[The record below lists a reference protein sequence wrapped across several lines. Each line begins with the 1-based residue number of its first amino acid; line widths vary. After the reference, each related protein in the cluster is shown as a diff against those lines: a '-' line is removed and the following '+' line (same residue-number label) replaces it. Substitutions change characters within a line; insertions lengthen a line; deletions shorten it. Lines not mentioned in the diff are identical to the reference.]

1 MKNPAFFHTA
11 AGAVFG
17 VVFTLVLGCA
27 SAAAPPETAP
37 TENPSD
43 DIWAMLA
50 SGDGQAKD
58 FFTGKVN
65 VHDVDSQGRT
75 ALHYAAQRGDSQL
88 AAFFISLGADVNALD
103 NAGQSPLGI
112 CVDRADAQTAGLL
125 VKSGADIHL
134 PLKTGGSAAR
144 IALTKDA
151 AVLGSILSPA
161 SAAASDAEGRTIL
174 HLAAAEGNSR
184 AAKDILDVMA
194 AAGIPADKTDNSG
207 KNALDFALARP
218 DSQPHM
224 EIAEQLI
231 LAGVKSE
238 NELFSFFALAARSAN
253 YNIRRP
259 DGIAPLH
266 YAARG
271 GYEGFITFLFN
282 KNADANIKS
291 ASGATPLHEAAR
303 IGNIRVITMLLDKGA
318 NPNIQ
323 DAKGNTPLHIGIPAA
338 THREVA
344 RLLLDRG
351 ADVNLRD
358 EHGDTPL
365 HVVIVLNRSAET
377 VKTLLDGGSNV
388 HIRNIDGKTPLYI
401 AVQEKRAQLIPLLL
415 APGSDVFAAD
425 NAGVTP
431 FDLALEDKGNLLGII
446 LTPETV
452 NQNDS
457 AGNTMLHVAVLRRQV
472 PERIGMILDRRPMV
486 NVRNKAGDTALHIAA
501 RMNQRENGEFLISR
515 GADIFAVNQAGES
528 PLYIALAAAGGVRL
542 WIVNPTTINARDG
555 LENNMLHYA
564 AQWKLNGVIPFITRS
579 GVPVESVN
587 ATGETPLFMA
597 VKADSPSTIK
607 TLLDERANLHA
618 RDSQG
623 NSTLHAAIRWNAYN
637 SAALLVDSE
646 IDINAHSLNGN
657 TPLHD
662 AVSLGMADIETL
674 LIDKGADIEVRNI
687 NGSTPFLEAV
697 KSGHLPTIQRLAIH
711 GADPFTRNAQGDTPL
726 HAAVADERYDLVNLL
741 LRMGAS
747 IHARNTRNMTPF
759 KIALAMSSPRL
770 VSGLLTG
777 ERINS
782 PDDMGN
788 SALHIALQERAS
800 ASTIRAIIDQGC
812 RLNSVDLN
820 GRTPLRLAVDLNL
833 LESAKILADSGAN
846 PFLTAADGKTPAD
859 IALAKGKDCLQALFS
874 GKAIKDKD
882 SSGNTILHLAARD
895 GTPETINLLLELG
908 ANKTIRNLSLEN
920 SAEVAV
926 KWKRGDNAALLQ

>member
-1 MKNPAFFHTA
+1 MKKSAFFFIA
-11 AGAVFG
+11 AGAVWGLAFML
-17 VVFTLVLGCA
+17 FLSCA
-27 SAAAPPETAP
+27 SMAPPETTP
-37 TENPSD
+37 PKGPSD

-50 SGDGQAKD
+50 SGDSQVKD
-58 FFTGKVN
+58 YFTGKVN
-65 VHDVDSQGRT
+65 VNDVDSQGRT
-75 ALHYAAQRGDSQL
+75 ALHYAAQSGDTQL
-88 AAFFISLGADVNALD
+88 AAFFISLGANVNALD

-112 CVDRADAQTAGLL
+112 CVDKADAQTAGLL
-125 VKSGADIHL
+125 VKYGADIHQRL
-134 PLKTGGSAAR
+134 NNSGSAAR
-144 IALTKDA
+144 IALTKDD
-151 AVLGSILSPA
+151 AVFRSILSPA
-161 SAAASDAEGRTIL
+161 SVAATDAEGRTIL
-174 HLAAAEGNSR
+174 HLAAAAGKVR
-184 AAKDILDVMA
+184 AVKDILDLMA
-194 AAGIPADKTDNSG
+194 SANVPTDKADKVG

-231 LAGVKSE
+231 LSGVKSE
-238 NELFSFFALAARSAN
+238 DPLFSFFALAARNAN
-253 YNIRRP
+253 YNIRRM

-282 KNADANIKS
+282 KNADVSIKS

-303 IGNIRVITMLLDKGA
+303 TGNIRVITMLLDKGA

-323 DAKGNTPLHIGIPAA
+323 DAKGNTPLHIGIPAE

-344 RLLLDRG
+344 RLLIERK

-365 HVVIVLNRSAET
+365 HVAVVLNRSMET
-377 VKTLLDGGSNV
+377 IKTLLDGGSNV

-431 FDLALEDKGNLLGII
+431 FDLALEDKGNLLGLI

-457 AGNTMLHVAVLRRQV
+457 AGNTMLHAAVLKHQV

-501 RMNQRENGEFLISR
+501 RMNQKESGEFLISR

-528 PLYIALAAAGGVRL
+528 PLYIAFAAAGGIRQ
-542 WIVNPTTINARDG
+542 WIVNPTTIAARDG

-564 AQWKLNGVIPFITRS
+564 AQWKLNGAIPFIIQS
-579 GVPVESVN
+579 GVPAESVN

-607 TLLDERANLHA
+607 TLLDVKASLNA

-623 NSTLHAAIRWNAYN
+623 NSALHAAIRWNAFN
-637 SAALLVDSE
+637 SAALLIDSG
-646 IDINAHSLNGN
+646 IDINTHSLNGN

-662 AVSLGMADIETL
+662 AVRLGMADIEKL
-674 LIDKGADIEVRNI
+674 LIVKGADLEVRNI
-687 NGSTPFLEAV
+687 DGNTPFLEAV
-697 KSGHLPTIQRLAIH
+697 KSGYLPAIQRLAFH
-711 GADPFTRNAQGDTPL
+711 GADPFTRNVQGDTPL
-726 HAAVADERYDLVNLL
+726 HAAAASERYDLLNLL
-741 LRMGAS
+741 LRLGAS
-747 IHARNTRNMTPF
+747 IHARNTMNMTPL
-759 KIALAMSSPRL
+759 KIAIAMSSPRL
-770 VSGLLTG
+770 VSGLLIG
-777 ERINS
+777 ERINL

-788 SALHIALQERAS
+788 SALHIALQEKAS
-800 ASTIRAIIDQGC
+800 ASTLRAIIDQGS
-812 RLNSVDLN
+812 RLNPADFN
-820 GRTPLRLAVDLNL
+820 GRTPLRLAVDLDL
-833 LESAKILADSGAN
+833 LESAKLLADSGAD
-846 PFLTAADGKTPAD
+846 PFQPAADGKTPAD

-874 GKAIKDKD
+874 GKAINAKD
-882 SSGNTILHLAARD
+882 SSGNTILHLAARN
-895 GTPETINLLLELG
+895 GTPEAISLLLELG
-908 ANKTIRNLSLEN
+908 ANKTIRNISSEN

-926 KWKRGDNAALLQ
+926 KWNRRDNAALLQ